1 MSDKN
6 ETIKKEIKNNYIY
19 NPNYELLVAQ
29 ELDKQL
35 NEVENN
41 LLDKLSRAE
50 EIGKTKGAYH
60 EKKEE
65 FKLIPKYI
73 SYIEYM
79 IVLLQYLPRVEKF
92 NIGNEYKKIMYETF
106 ENIMYLDKIESRSRL
121 YYLNKIDAGLNIQ
134 RAYLRIMAEYKW
146 ISLEKFNIVMIE
158 KLGEIGKI
166 VGGLVKYYAKN
177 NKKPV

>member
-41 LLDKLSRAE
+41 LLDKLSRADD
-50 EIGKTKGAYH
+50 ISKNKGAYH

-65 FKLIPKYI
+65 FKLVPKYI

-146 ISLEKFNIVMIE
+146 ISLEKFNIVMLE

>member
-1 MSDKN
+1 MS
-6 ETIKKEIKNNYIY
+6 ESEIKKEIKTNYLN
-19 NPNYELLVAQ
+19 NPNFEVIAAM
-29 ELDKQL
+29 EMDRQL
-35 NEVENN
+35 NEVENEFAN
-41 LLDKLSRAE
+41 KVNQIEDIKFRG
-50 EIGKTKGAYH
+50 IYQ

-65 FKLIPKYI
+65 FKIIPKYI

-106 ENIMYLDKIESRSRL
+106 ENIMYLDKIESKSRL

-134 RAYLRIMAEYKW
+134 RAYLRIMAQYKW
-146 ISLEKFNIVMIE
+146 ISLEKFNIVMLE

>member
-1 MSDKN
+1 MSESKRT
-6 ETIKKEIKNNYIY
+6 EEKIQPYYSNNT
-19 NPNYELLVAQ
+19 NLELFAAS

-41 LLDKLSRAE
+41 FINKLNRVDD
-50 EIGKTKGAYH
+50 INQHRGVYQ
-60 EKKEE
+60 EKREE

-106 ENIMYLDKIESRSRL
+106 ENIMYLDKIESKSRL

-146 ISLEKFNIVMIE
+146 ISLEKFNIVMLE

>member
-50 EIGKTKGAYH
+50 DIGKNKGTYQ
-60 EKKEE
+60 ERKEE
-65 FKLIPKYI
+65 FKLVPKYI

-106 ENIMYLDKIESRSRL
+106 ENIMYLDKVESRSRL